1 MLNHATNRVND
12 SEREKKSSAEEH
24 RKKSRAY
31 QKAENR
37 FVFIL
42 RIMWEPIVS
51 TITLIFR
58 VQDLQRSCK
67 RAISKSRPYF
77 EAKARYNQ
85 RLDDQKRQARTFP
98 KNGG

>member
-42 RIMWEPIVS
+42 
-51 TITLIFR
+51 
-58 VQDLQRSCK
+58 
-67 RAISKSRPYF
+67 
-77 EAKARYNQ
+77 
-85 RLDDQKRQARTFP
+85 
-98 KNGG
+98 